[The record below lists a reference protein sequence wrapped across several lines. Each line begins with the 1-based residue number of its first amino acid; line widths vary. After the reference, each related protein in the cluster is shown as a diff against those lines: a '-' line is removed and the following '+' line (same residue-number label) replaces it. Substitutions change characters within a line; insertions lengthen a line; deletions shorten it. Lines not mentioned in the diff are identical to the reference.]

1 MFPRTLKL
9 AVPASVAFGL
19 LLPMASNAATIT
31 PLKPCYARIP
41 TEGAEPLTFN
51 LAGGNPNTRFL
62 LSGVDGAAS
71 SVSGTFDAAGN
82 AAAAIPNGFGSGRS
96 IGPSKGRTIP
106 MQIQEYPIGAPSGV
120 TGTTNVTVT
129 NVAMDIKL
137 KRRSPFSKATWTVS
151 GLTPIVGPGT
161 LYASYIRGTK
171 GSKVVKR
178 IKLGTPNACGYLR
191 VRKVAPPA
199 RQFRTWTIY
208 VHVGKK
214 LDKSKSI
221 SSRLR
226 TYRTYF

>member
-9 AVPASVAFGL
+9 AVPASVALGL
-19 LLPMASNAATIT
+19 LLPIASNAATIT
-31 PLKPCYARIP
+31 PLKPCYARVP
-41 TEGAEPLTFN
+41 TEGAEPLTFS
-51 LAGGNPNTRFL
+51 LTGGNPNTRFL
-62 LSGVDGAAS
+62 LYGVDGKAS

-82 AAAAIPNGFGSGRS
+82 ASAVIPNGFGSGRS

-106 MQIQEYPIGAPSGV
+106 MEIKEYPIGAPSAV
-120 TGTTNVTVT
+120 TGTAKVKVT
-129 NVAMDIKL
+129 NVAMDIDL
-137 KRRSPFSKATWTVS
+137 KRRSPFSKATWKVS
-151 GLTPIVGPGT
+151 GLTPIVGKGT

-178 IKLGTPNACGYLR
+178 IKLGKPNACGYLR
-191 VRKVAPPA
+191 TRKVAPPA

-226 TYRTYF
+226 TYKRYF